1 MIRKALLG
9 LLLLAP
15 LAAYPFLRDTNA
27 YIPNPGPPIG
37 PPPLTQDEHLALACF
52 SLMPGQSFPAILP
65 WEPLRHH
72 GEQRSKHLEDL
83 ARTKPVEF
91 LEHCLARY
99 EKEVHGYRLI
109 FIKQEWVLN
118 EMKPKEKILIHFREK
133 PFSVH
138 FNWIEGRGKAA
149 RTIYVE
155 GENDGLLVARPMIGR
170 FESPVLF
177 RRRPDAPDAM
187 ATSRFPITEFG
198 IYKGAKSTLT
208 AIHEAQ
214 KKNALHLRYEGIQR
228 VAQVGDRLCYKL
240 VRTPY
245 NPPEEKEGINE
256 LTIFIDQETLMQVGS
271 ILKDTE
277 GKLIAEYFFRDFQLN
292 PTFDAKQFTEKAL

>member
-1 MIRKALLG
+1 MLRKLLLG

-15 LAAYPFLRDTNA
+15 LGAYPFLRDTGYVA
-27 YIPNPGPPIG
+27 PPILQIEATR
-37 PPPLTQDEHLALACF
+37 LTKDERLAVACLSF
-52 SLMPGQSFPAILP
+52 ATGQAFPGTLP

-72 GEQRSKHLEDL
+72 GEQQSQKLEDL

-91 LEHCLARY
+91 LEYCMARY
-99 EKEVHGYRLI
+99 EKEVQGYRVI
-109 FIKQEWVLN
+109 FIKHERVHN
-118 EMKPKEKILIHFREK
+118 KMRPKEKIDVHFREK

-138 FNWIEGRGKAA
+138 FNWLEGRGKALK
-149 RTIYVE
+149 TLYVE
-155 GENDGLLVARPMIGR
+155 GQNDGHLKARILASFGPIWT
-170 FESPVLF
+170 V
-177 RRRPDAPDAM
+177 RPDSVDAM

-198 IYKGAKSTLT
+198 IYKGAKSTLD

-214 KKNALHLRYEGIQR
+214 GKDTLHLKYEGIHKLS
-228 VAQVGDRLCYKL
+228 QVGDRLCYKL

-245 NPPEEKEGINE
+245 NPPEEKEQLNE

-271 ILKDTE
+271 ILRDTE
-277 GKLIAEYFFRDFQLN
+277 GKLIAEYFFRVVEWN